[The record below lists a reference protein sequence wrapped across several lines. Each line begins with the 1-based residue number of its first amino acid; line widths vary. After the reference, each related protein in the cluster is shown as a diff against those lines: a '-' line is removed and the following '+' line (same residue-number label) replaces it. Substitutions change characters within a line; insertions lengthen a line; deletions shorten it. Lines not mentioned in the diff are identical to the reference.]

1 MRHAGWRHVEFQ
13 FRSGP
18 TTVSLIIT
26 CLEGLLLCRV
36 DLIFRLVLGTG
47 ENGNWSNCEYSAA
60 TKLKIGDYLMDH
72 LILSEERLNSYSLGV
87 FGCFSLDDA
96 NDEAAL

>member
-1 MRHAGWRHVEFQ
+1 V
-13 FRSGP
+13 
-18 TTVSLIIT
+18 
-26 CLEGLLLCRV
+26 
-36 DLIFRLVLGTG
+36 
-47 ENGNWSNCEYSAA
+47 
-60 TKLKIGDYLMDH
+60 DH